1 MTEAGE
7 GSCRKASKSNPPT
20 TGPDKNRHGMISIY
34 YKAAGQIEVAQSVTD
49 FQNMDKK
56 DVVWIDLFS
65 PDGDEKRGAEAF
77 LGTTIQSRAQ
87 AEEIESSSR
96 FSETDNAIFANTN
109 FLIPGPEEYSMES
122 VSFIL
127 SDSVLTT
134 VRECP
139 LRSFTDLQRRMQAF
153 PKFYPSGDIVFVS
166 ILEQRVDLDADM
178 IELMSKE
185 IAQYN
190 RKVSLGEDINE
201 EFLLDINQLQENTM
215 LVRENIVDKQRVVS
229 NLLKTDLFPQELRS
243 KLNVLLKD
251 ISSLINHTNF
261 SFERL
266 EYLQNTVIGLIN
278 LDQNKIMKVFT
289 LVSLLLMPPTLI
301 ASFYGMNVALP
312 MTDTS
317 WDWVIILASMALS
330 FIIILYIFKRM
341 KML

>member
-1 MTEAGE
+1 MSQSEAVLE
-7 GSCRKASKSNPPT
+7 SL
-20 TGPDKNRHGMISIY
+20 DV
-34 YKAAGQIEVAQSVTD
+34 E
-49 FQNMDKK
+49 
-56 DVVWIDLFS
+56 DVVWIDLFA
-65 PDGDEKRGAEAF
+65 PTGDEKRAAEAF
-77 LGTTIQSRAQ
+77 VGTTIQSRAT

-96 FSETDNAIFANTN
+96 FSETENAIFANTN
-109 FLIPGPEEYSMES
+109 FLIPGPEEYSMEA
-122 VSFIL
+122 VSFIITGN
-127 SDSVLTT
+127 VLTT
-134 VRECP
+134 LRECP
-139 LRSFTDLQRRMQAF
+139 LRSFTDLQRRMLAF
-153 PKFYPSGDIVFVS
+153 PKMYSTGFLVFVS
-166 ILEQRVDLDADM
+166 ILEQRIDLDADM

-185 IAQYN
+185 IEQYN

-215 LVRENIVDKQRVVS
+215 LVRENIVDKQRVIS
-229 NLLKTDLFPQELRS
+229 SLLKSSKYPHELQS
-243 KLNVLLKD
+243 KLNVMLKD

-261 SFERL
+261 GFERL

>member
-1 MTEAGE
+1 MAGAKLI
-7 GSCRKASKSNPPT
+7 R
-20 TGPDKNRHGMISIY
+20 GMIEIF
-34 YKAAGQIEVAQSVTD
+34 YKSDGQMMVSQSETVLP
-49 FQNMDKK
+49 QLNK
-56 DVVWIDLFS
+56 DSVVWIDLFNIT
-65 PDGDEKRGAEAF
+65 GEEKRATEAF

-96 FSETDNAIFANTN
+96 FSETEDALFANTN
-109 FLIPGPEEYSMES
+109 FLIPGPEEYSMVP
-122 VSFIL
+122 VSFII
-127 SDSVLTT
+127 SGNILTT
-134 VRECP
+134 MRESP
-139 LRSFTDLQRRMQAF
+139 LRSFTDLQRRVLAF
-153 PKFYPSGDIVFVS
+153 PKLYGTGYMVFVS
-166 ILEQRVDLDADM
+166 ILEQRIDLDADM

-185 IAQYN
+185 IEQYN

-215 LVRENIVDKQRVVS
+215 LVRENIVDKQRVIS
-229 NLLKTDLFPQELRS
+229 SILKSVRCPKSLQS
-243 KLNVLLKD
+243 KLNVMLKD

-301 ASFYGMNVALP
+301 TGFFGMNVRLP
-312 MTDTS
+312 ITETW
-317 WDWVIILASMALS
+317 WDFVIVLVIMVISFLAFLLV
-330 FIIILYIFKRM
+330 FRKR

>member
-1 MTEAGE
+1 M
-7 GSCRKASKSNPPT
+7 
-20 TGPDKNRHGMISIY
+20 
-34 YKAAGQIEVAQSVTD
+34 
-49 FQNMDKK
+49 
-56 DVVWIDLFS
+56 
-65 PDGDEKRGAEAF
+65 
-77 LGTTIQSRAQ
+77 
-87 AEEIESSSR
+87 
-96 FSETDNAIFANTN
+96 ET
-109 FLIPGPEEYSMES
+109 

-127 SDSVLTT
+127 IDNILTT
-134 VRECP
+134 LRECP
-139 LRSFTDLQRRMQAF
+139 LRSLTDLQRRMLAF
-153 PKFYPSGDIVFVS
+153 PKFYPSGNIVFVS
-166 ILEQRVDLDADM
+166 ILEQRIDLDADM

-201 EFLLDINQLQENTM
+201 EFLLDVNQLQENTM
-215 LVRENIVDKQRVVS
+215 LVRENIVDKQRVIS
-229 NLLKTDLFPQELRS
+229 SLLKSDIFPEELKN
-243 KLNVLLKD
+243 KLNVMLKD

-312 MTDTS
+312 MTGTF
-317 WDWVIILASMALS
+317 WDW
-330 FIIILYIFKRM
+330 IIILGLMVLSFLAILFIFKSR

>member
-1 MTEAGE
+1 MIEVFY
-7 GSCRKASKSNPPT
+7 KSNGQMEMSQSAAVFSQLT
-20 TGPDKNRHGMISIY
+20 PDM
-34 YKAAGQIEVAQSVTD
+34 
-49 FQNMDKK
+49 
-56 DVVWIDLFS
+56 VVWIDLFA

-127 SDSVLTT
+127 TDSVLTT
-134 VRECP
+134 VRESP
-139 LRSFTDLQRRMQAF
+139 LRSFSDLQRRMMAF
-153 PKFYPSGDIVFVS
+153 PKFYPSGNIVFVS

-215 LVRENIVDKQRVVS
+215 MVRENIVDKQRVVS
-229 NLLKTDLFPQELRS
+229 NLLKTDLFPTELRS

-301 ASFYGMNVALP
+301 ASFYGMNVVLP
-312 MTDTS
+312 MS
-317 WDWVIILASMALS
+317 GQWWDWVAIFGLMLVSFLLILLV
-330 FIIILYIFKRM
+330 FKKR